1 MKNHLVVVSLLDG
14 KGPTGVE
21 THFNQV
27 LDAARA
33 AGIDG
38 VLVSAY
44 PAQRLWAALA
54 RRLLPLVRLVSLERA
69 EILSLRINSAILFAK
84 LAVLLTHVSGPV
96 TLYAQDPL
104 SACIALKLK
113 RKRAR
118 HCRVVTVVHYNLSQ
132 SEELLTQGVAAR
144 GGPLWRF
151 IGAAEAQALA
161 RVDYIIFVSAFM
173 QREIARRMPATSAV
187 RQSVIP
193 HCAGSATAHATK
205 PPAGKH
211 LIAIGTLETRKN
223 QAFLLQVLARAQ
235 ARGFRYTLTLV
246 GNGPD
251 HAMLMALTL
260 QLGLQEQV
268 TFAGFQ
274 KDAAGL
280 IAQHRMLVHAALI
293 ENLPIT
299 LIEAL
304 AAGRPILAPAVGGI
318 PEIFS
323 DGVEGYFWPLHDP
336 DAAATLLIHAL
347 GDAPTY
353 RRLARA
359 ARVRYQENFHCDQLT
374 ARWLATILDLQQRVP
389 VVAS

>member
-44 PAQRLWAALA
+44 PAQRLWATLA
-54 RRLLPLVRLVSLERA
+54 RRLLPLVRLVSAEHA
-69 EILSLRINSAILFAK
+69 EILSLRINGAILFAK
-84 LAVLLTHVSGPV
+84 LAILLTHASGPV

-113 RKRAR
+113 RA
-118 HCRVVTVVHYNLSQ
+118 HQCRVVTVVHYNLSQ
-132 SEELLTQGVAAR
+132 SDELLTQGVAAR

-151 IGAAEAQALA
+151 IDAAEAQALA
-161 RVDYIIFVSAFM
+161 RVDHIIFVSAFM
-173 QREIARRMPATSAV
+173 QREIARRMPATGAV

-193 HCAGSATAHATK
+193 HCAGSATAHSTE
-205 PPAGKH
+205 PPTGKH

-274 KDAAGL
+274 KNAARL

-353 RRLARA
+353 RRLASA

-374 ARWLATILDLQQRVP
+374 ARWLATILDLPQRVP
-389 VVAS
+389 VMAS